1 MPEPIED
8 GVDQSSDGSEQPC
21 VADLVGTQGMGKFVG
36 HLHWRHDHTEQQQAR
51 DGVEEIEPTDG
62 TQVGLNA
69 EGTRSGCSFSAHVA
83 SGQSS
88 VSGAS
93 RRIGGAQSEPLLN
106 LPPKYRPNLVVA
118 PGDRMR
124 PIVVA
129 TAADRG
135 YLPLAL
141 VVAGSIQ
148 RTH

>member
-93 RRIGGAQSEPLLN
+93 KRIAGAQSEPLL
-106 LPPKYRPNLVVA
+106 LRVPSLTQAVA
-118 PGDRMR
+118 ETRLGVRLNRASFGPVREFTSTR
-124 PIVVA
+124 
-129 TAADRG
+129 
-135 YLPLAL
+135 
-141 VVAGSIQ
+141 S
-148 RTH
+148 